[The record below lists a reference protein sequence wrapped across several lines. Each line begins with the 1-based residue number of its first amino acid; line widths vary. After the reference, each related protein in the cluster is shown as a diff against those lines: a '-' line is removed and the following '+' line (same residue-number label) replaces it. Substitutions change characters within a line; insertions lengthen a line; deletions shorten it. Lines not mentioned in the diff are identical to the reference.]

1 MARLQPLDGTI
12 GSLVGRLD
20 VLRLECPTCGRFGR
34 YPIGKLVD
42 QLGAGYC
49 LTDWLHERTRD
60 CPNKQQ
66 TGVTRAC
73 GAIMPD
79 LSGLR

>member
-1 MARLQPLDGTI
+1 MPRPLDGTI

-20 VLRLECPTCGRFGR
+20 LLRVECWQCRRFGR
-34 YPIGKLVD
+34 YHVAKLVEEH
-42 QLGAGYC
+42 GPGYR
-49 LTDWLHERTRD
+49 LTNWLSERTRD

-66 TGVTRAC
+66 TGVMRAC
-73 GAIMPD
+73 DAVMPD